1 MRRVAVVLA
10 VVSFGAVVAPAM
22 AQGGFADYRQAA
34 ADQYASSSGNAPPAP
49 TAVTAPSTTA
59 PTGVAPTGTAKKK
72 TTKKKSTKKNGSTN
86 KPTGSTLGTG
96 FSSPVTVGPD
106 SNAPPTVNGQLPYT
120 GGPLGVIV
128 LIALGFLAAGFLLAA
143 ALRLRRPRSEA
154 SA

>member
-1 MRRVAVVLA
+1 
-10 VVSFGAVVAPAM
+10 M

-59 PTGVAPTGTAKKK
+59 PTGVAPTGAKK
-72 TTKKKSTKKNGSTN
+72 TTKKKSTKKNGSAN

-143 ALRLRRPRSEA
+143 ALLRRPRSEA